1 MSGSEFEELIEDL
14 QDTKLVVHALNQLIR
29 EPIKDE
35 SIVPYLEKLLDNKT
49 VVLIQIPYR
58 FAEIRYLAITALARL
73 KTNKS
78 IRIENVLKPL
88 DTVEVVDLANIS
100 GLKTQGGVEG
110 TIKTIEQLRE
120 FNVLPTFTLKVN

>member
-1 MSGSEFEELIEDL
+1 MSQSELEEVIADL
-14 QDTKLVVHALNQLIR
+14 QDTKLVVHTLNQLIR

-35 SIVPYLEKLLDNKT
+35 RIVPYLEKLLENKT

-78 IRIENVLKPL
+78 IRIENILKPL
-88 DTVEVVDLANIS
+88 DTEEVVDLAIIS
-100 GLKTQGGVEG
+100 GINTTGGVAG
-110 TIKTIEQLRE
+110 IIKAIEQLRE
-120 FNVLPTFTLKVN
+120 FNVLPTLTLKVN